1 MAGALVGGRGR
12 ARGGRGKAGECLS
25 EASYAGSLPSRI
37 SPRPSPPTAPLAFWS
52 FSACEKDSAKKN
64 RNHPG
69 RSRQGATLQVDD
81 HHLRTETNE
90 LPTESEGAERGRTEK
105 RPCSGLTVQ
114 GRFEFIRGGYLL
126 SHFRSTIGAAGF
138 NFSVR
143 NGKRWNPRAMNHLSI
158 FQSTRIFGER
168 LGAASTGSL
177 CRIR

>member
-1 MAGALVGGRGR
+1 MFELIESA
-12 ARGGRGKAGECLS
+12 
-25 EASYAGSLPSRI
+25 ASYAASLPSRI

-52 FSACEKDSAKKN
+52 FSACVIALWALRTAKKRTAQKN

-90 LPTESEGAERGRTEK
+90 LPTESEGAEGARKEK
-105 RPCSGLTVQ
+105 RPCSGFTVQ